1 MKRRLNILCVIVLL
15 VLGYS
20 VLETTYYVGLGI
32 KTGIEK
38 GLDSKIDACLLYTSD
53 AADERLVMCKSCS
66 WYQKIWAEIS

>member
-38 GLDSKIDACLLYTSD
+38 GIDSKICLLYTSPSPRD
-53 AADERLVMCKSCS
+53 
-66 WYQKIWAEIS
+66 